1 MGYIYWS
8 DDKQTLSYKEL
19 QLSMS
24 AFRQF
29 VAKQVQLAQMQLEG
43 LFLSHEDKIREIIVP
58 RVALHELR
66 MTLNL
71 IGRPPPRPRSH
82 SSPRDWLFDS
92 IVRAPVPSRCV
103 RLVPPAGECFLTVL
117 SDPRQ
122 VNPLRRDYY
131 MLSFS
136 SCPSLTGQTRRATGL
151 TCFFSLFLSTSIH
164 TRRTLLPG
172 SY

>member
-8 DDKQTLSYKEL
+8 DDNQTLSYKEL

-66 MTLNL
+66 
-71 IGRPPPRPRSH
+71 
-82 SSPRDWLFDS
+82 D
-92 IVRAPVPSRCV
+92 
-103 RLVPPAGECFLTVL
+103 
-117 SDPRQ
+117 DPD
-122 VNPLRRDYY
+122 P
-131 MLSFS
+131 
-136 SCPSLTGQTRRATGL
+136 
-151 TCFFSLFLSTSIH
+151 
-164 TRRTLLPG
+164 
-172 SY
+172 